1 MKNKITMN
9 DKPQAEINTV
19 LVAVTPDS
27 NLSTDGTALDGVS
40 GLRGSGIGATSKP
53 SVRLLNIDCME
64 YLKTVPDKYF
74 ELAIVD
80 PPYGIN
86 AAKMQMGSHPNRSRT
101 DGFGSGPGVS
111 TAVKLKGRL
120 NTGSGKL
127 KNRML
132 NKSEIDWDNDIPSQE
147 YFSELFRVSKN
158 QIIWGGNYFNLPP
171 TRGIVAWNKLQ
182 PWDNFSQFE
191 LAWTSFDCPAKL
203 YAYSNT
209 GGANAEKKI
218 HPTQKPVKVYKY
230 LIDQFAKPGDKIL
243 DTHLGSGSIAIACH
257 DYGFELVG
265 CEINERYYNDT
276 MKRFHSHIAQ
286 QSIFNK

>member
-1 MKNKITMN
+1 MPNIQLHHMDCMQLMAN
-9 DKPQAEINTV
+9 
-19 LVAVTPDS
+19 TPDKAY
-27 NLSTDGTALDGVS
+27 D
-40 GLRGSGIGATSKP
+40 
-53 SVRLLNIDCME
+53 
-64 YLKTVPDKYF
+64 
-74 ELAIVD
+74 LAIVD

-86 AAKMQMGSHPNRSRT
+86 AAKMQMGSHPNRSRA

-132 NKSEIDWDNDIPSQE
+132 DKSKIDWDNDIPSDH
-147 YFSELFRVSKN
+147 YFKELFRVSKN
-158 QIIWGGNYFNLPP
+158 QIIWGGNYFYLPP

-203 YAYSNT
+203 FAYSNT
-209 GGANAEKKI
+209 GGANAESKI

-257 DYGFELVG
+257 DYGFDLTA
-265 CEINERYYNDT
+265 CEIDLDYYNAAV
-276 MKRFHSHIAQ
+276 KRFKLH
-286 QSIFNK
+286 QSQLSLI